1 MAANRLIAAAGV
13 GFWSAV
19 VVGFILGM
27 FSWSRFVP
35 PWVGWVGT
43 GLFLVPFIGSLVAS
57 TVSTSFAAAQRRPRT
72 NPLIAAAYGIAFI
85 LVGLWHTVYPMLV
98 VLVGVGISLV
108 AMRVEIIVSKRRQ
121 EEPKGDDEG
130 GRGQR
135 PCCHIVAT

>member
-19 VVGFILGM
+19 VIGFILGM

-57 TVSTSFAAAQRRPRT
+57 TVSTSFAAAQRRTRT
-72 NPLIAAAYGIAFI
+72 NPLIAAAYVIGFILIGLSWNWNSVDPELVI
-85 LVGLWHTVYPMLV
+85 LVGT
-98 VLVGVGISLV
+98 GIILV
-108 AMRVEIIVSKRRQ
+108 ATIVSRRRQ

-130 GRGQR
+130 R
-135 PCCHIVAT
+135 TN